1 MNLQKTIMDLR
12 REKGYTQEKLA
23 EMLGIS
29 TAAVSKW
36 ECGNSYP
43 DITLLP
49 QIAEIFDVSLDYLFS
64 YDTAERKTISEVINE
79 ANRLSKELNRDAS
92 IALIA
97 KTLAR
102 YPNNDRLI
110 FELARHKYIASRYKE
125 KKEREAILQDAEKG
139 FITVAENTKNDNRR
153 AWAYHFLTEIAI
165 LQKNYNK
172 ARSYNSHTI
181 GGRGLYPKVD
191 RAIIEMRQHNN
202 ADALHLAK
210 NTMQES
216 IFEYSLMMNLILK
229 YHLSHKETN
238 EAISEAK
245 RTVCV
250 LREFNGTGMF
260 DNDLSVFCEGI
271 ARAYAMNNRF
281 EDCISYLEEAYI
293 YAERYDSQENGFVYN
308 VYGIMKEAAE
318 TEERISSKKNL
329 ADTLHSNES
338 SVYDPIRDSER
349 FKDISEKLGGCSC
362 K

>member
-64 YDTAERKTISEVINE
+64 YDTTERKTISEVINE

-110 FELARHKYIASRYKE
+110 FELARHKYIASRY
-125 KKEREAILQDAEKG
+125 
-139 FITVAENTKNDNRR
+139 
-153 AWAYHFLTEIAI
+153 
-165 LQKNYNK
+165 
-172 ARSYNSHTI
+172 
-181 GGRGLYPKVD
+181 
-191 RAIIEMRQHNN
+191 
-202 ADALHLAK
+202 
-210 NTMQES
+210 
-216 IFEYSLMMNLILK
+216 
-229 YHLSHKETN
+229 
-238 EAISEAK
+238 
-245 RTVCV
+245 
-250 LREFNGTGMF
+250 
-260 DNDLSVFCEGI
+260 
-271 ARAYAMNNRF
+271 
-281 EDCISYLEEAYI
+281 LEEAYI

-329 ADTLHSNES
+329 ADTLHSNVS
-338 SVYDPIRDSER
+338 SVYDPIRNSER